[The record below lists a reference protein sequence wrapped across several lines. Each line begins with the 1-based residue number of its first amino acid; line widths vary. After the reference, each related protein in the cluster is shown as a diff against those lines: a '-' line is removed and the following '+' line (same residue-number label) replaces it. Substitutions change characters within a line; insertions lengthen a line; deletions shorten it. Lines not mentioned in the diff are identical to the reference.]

1 MIVTGDGGHFTAV
14 SINTSKVKPGTFKM
28 QFSQKNRS
36 WISEQVMEGVPE
48 EFSTKFKQTTRKK
61 ERKQGNLE
69 SRKPWPQQ
77 GGEEDTDN
85 HGFYAPCGQRL

>member
-1 MIVTGDGGHFTAV
+1 
-14 SINTSKVKPGTFKM
+14 
-28 QFSQKNRS
+28 
-36 WISEQVMEGVPE
+36 MEGVPE

-69 SRKPWPQQ
+69 SKKLWSQQ